1 MDLFSISSSK
11 AIQIALAVL
20 ATLPIAPVSASAQ
33 LRVMI
38 SGGFSGSYEKLLPQ
52 FEQSTGIKV
61 VTTSGAS
68 QGNGPET
75 IGAQLDR
82 GTAVDVVI
90 LSRDGL
96 TGLIAANRIAQ
107 GSDIDLAHT
116 PLGIA
121 VRTGAAKP
129 DASSVEAFKQ
139 SMLKANTVAVPASTA
154 GIWLTQN
161 VFPKL
166 GIADKVNVKMTPRG
180 TGATA
185 MVAAGEADIAVMP
198 ISEIVHAAGVDLAAK
213 VPNEIQLD
221 QVFSAAIVSGSNETE
236 NARRLIAFLASP
248 AAAETIRMSGMEP
261 TPAAK

>member
-1 MDLFSISSSK
+1 
-11 AIQIALAVL
+11 
-20 ATLPIAPVSASAQ
+20 LP
-33 LRVMI
+33 R
-38 SGGFSGSYEKLLPQ
+38 
-52 FEQSTGIKV
+52 FEQSTGVEV
-61 VTTSGAS
+61 VTASGAS

-75 IGAQLDR
+75 IGAQLAR
-82 GTAVDVVI
+82 GTALDVVI

-96 TGLIAANRIAQ
+96 TELIKAKRIAK

-121 VRTGAAKP
+121 VRAGAAKP

-139 SMLKANTVAVPASTA
+139 LMLRANIVAMPASTA
-154 GIWLTQN
+154 GIWLTTN
-161 VFPKL
+161 IFPKL

-180 TGATA
+180 SGATA

-221 QVFSAAIVSGSNETE
+221 QVFSAAVVSGSNETAS
-236 NARRLIAFLASP
+236 ARRLIEFLASP

-261 TPAAK
+261 MPATK